1 MDIPAAHLDKL
12 DVDIGDIFLFYGMF
26 QQTRLQADGT
36 LAFDK
41 GSPIRHIIYGYMR
54 VGDILRDEQK
64 ITDFYPW
71 HPHSNNTNH
80 ANNRLYLPAEYGTF
94 RYTETLVLTQSGQ
107 NNRSLWQLPPFFAQK
122 SILSLGKEITTLF

>member
-1 MDIPAAHLDKL
+1 
-12 DVDIGDIFLFYGMF
+12 
-26 QQTRLQADGT
+26 
-36 LAFDK
+36 
-41 GSPIRHIIYGYMR
+41 MR

-71 HPHSNNTNH
+71 HPHSNNTSH

-107 NNRSLWQLPPFFAQK
+107 SNRSLWQLPPFFAQK
-122 SILSLGKEITTLF
+122 GISISWQGNNQPVLKNGFSLLNSSARGQEFIITADTEKQEDNLHKWVENMIQIGKE